1 MRQGDSAAEVA
12 NYQVRALERG
22 LALLDAFSLAEPELS
37 LTALAARAG
46 LAKST
51 ATRLLAV
58 LEARG
63 YLERSPDTE
72 RYRIGVRAFELGS
85 LYIQTTSLEVEA
97 QPVMAQLAHECEQTA
112 NLGVLSGA
120 DVVHLVVV
128 PPDRP
133 IRFAT
138 AVGGRDRAHATGLGK
153 ALLAAL
159 DDGALADLV
168 ARHGLPSR
176 TARTLAT
183 LDALRADLAVVRDR
197 GYAFDDEEAFAGLK
211 CVAAP
216 IRDDKGRVVAAVS
229 VSGPAAEFGPA
240 NLPRYAVAVTD
251 AARAISDRLG
261 HRVQGARVA
270 DGRRETADGR
280 GGLHRATGQRE

>member
-1 MRQGDSAAEVA
+1 MRQKEAAAEAA

-22 LALLDAFSLAEPELS
+22 LSLLDAFSLAAPELS

-72 RYRIGVRAFELGS
+72 RYRVGVRAFELGS
-85 LYIQTTSLEVEA
+85 LYIQTTSLEAEA
-97 QPVMAQLAHECEQTA
+97 QPVMAHLARECRQTA

-120 DVVHLVVV
+120 EVVHLAVV

-138 AVGGRDRAHATGLGK
+138 AVGVRDRAHATGLGK

-159 DDGALADLV
+159 DAAALADLV
-168 ARHGLPSR
+168 ARHGLPPR
-176 TARTLAT
+176 TERTIAT
-183 LDALRADLAVVRDR
+183 LDALVADLAGVRAR
-197 GYAFDDEEAFAGLK
+197 GYAVDDEESFAGLK

-229 VSGPAAEFGPA
+229 VSGPAGEFGA
-240 NLPRYAVAVTD
+240 TDLPRYTEAVTG

-261 HRVQGARVA
+261 HRVS
-270 DGRRETADGR
+270 RESGV
-280 GGLHRATGQRE
+280 GSRE